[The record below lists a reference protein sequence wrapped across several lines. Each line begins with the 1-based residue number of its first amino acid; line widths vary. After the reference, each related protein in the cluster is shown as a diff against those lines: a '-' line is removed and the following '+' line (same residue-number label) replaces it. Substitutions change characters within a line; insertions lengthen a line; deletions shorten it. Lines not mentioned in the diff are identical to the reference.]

1 MLVAF
6 ICTRVKNPTEED
18 YRKFGQLIRYVGETI
33 HVPLILGAND
43 LKALIW
49 NVDASY
55 AVHNNIRSHTGALL
69 SLGHG
74 RLMSMSC
81 KQKLVTKSSTEAE
94 LVGVDNVMT
103 FVMWAKYFFQD
114 QAKDLP
120 DTSKLKDLDN
130 YNVIEQDNTIA
141 IQLER
146 NGKWSSTRQT
156 HHITIRYFYIMEK
169 VKNGEVSIVYKPT
182 HDMVSDYLT
191 KPLKGKLFTKH

>member
-1 MLVAF
+1 
-6 ICTRVKNPTEED
+6 
-18 YRKFGQLIRYVGETI
+18 
-33 HVPLILGAND
+33 
-43 LKALIW
+43 
-49 NVDASY
+49 
-55 AVHNNIRSHTGALL
+55 
-69 SLGHG
+69 
-74 RLMSMSC
+74 MSC